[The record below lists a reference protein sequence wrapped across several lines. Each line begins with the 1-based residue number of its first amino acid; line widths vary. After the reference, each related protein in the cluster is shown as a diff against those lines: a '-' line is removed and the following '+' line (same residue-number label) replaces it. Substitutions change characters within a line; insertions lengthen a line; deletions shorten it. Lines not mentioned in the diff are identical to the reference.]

1 VWYKIRKSNQLL
13 IHLTSFWLF
22 TLQLA
27 RFYSSVFIADQLT
40 LGHYIVYSN
49 PRLFAKLRAWYVI
62 MMKSLCVWTRKISV
76 RVQSVS
82 FCWMHGFNNVVY
94 WTDFNKIM
102 KIIDEGCWCLTFQD
116 LLVFLSMADE
126 SHWWLFQWQFK
137 RKGLSALVLLFLKS
151 LGQRHVE
158 FS

>member
-102 KIIDEGCWCLTFQD
+102 KIIDEGCWCLTVQD
-116 LLVFLSMADE
+116 LLVFCQCLMKVIDHCFNDS
-126 SHWWLFQWQFK
+126 L
-137 RKGLSALVLLFLKS
+137 KGRVFLLWFFCFWS
-151 LGQRHVE
+151 L
-158 FS
+158 